1 MPDPPKGSGFFLH
14 SMRTSI
20 YAFFC
25 FFLSLSAWAQSEVE
39 NLSKTIDTIPFDRGV
54 ILVDPVFIYGALDRE
69 LGHKVEK
76 RGIAGTTENASD
88 ALEQRFA
95 SVDIRSRGLNDVQSD
110 ISVRGSTFD
119 QVLILVNGIPYSDPQ
134 TGHHSMNVPVPI
146 EAIRKVSVLPS
157 GGSYR
162 FGPFAF
168 AGVVNIETWMPKNRP
183 GYAHA
188 GIGQYGYQRGAAGM
202 YLGNL
207 AGTDI
212 GFDMDYKAADG
223 AFVNTDFSQ
232 LQTYLRSQTNLSG
245 GKVLNGHLGMV
256 TKGFGAQNFYSF
268 NFPEQYEAIAGYS
281 AALELEA
288 YPGMPKPM
296 RVSTAIT
303 LNYSARTRATT
314 SASRM
319 DSLCARRTPA
329 GRHLGTPN
337 TTTTAPAPWAAKSC
351 TPSAKTAEPLSAPTF
366 ATTALSAPYW
376 VLISSALYLRRI
388 TVPTIPVGTPETMPA
403 SLPPAG

>member
-1 MPDPPKGSGFFLH
+1 M
-14 SMRTSI
+14 
-20 YAFFC
+20 
-25 FFLSLSAWAQSEVE
+25 
-39 NLSKTIDTIPFDRGV
+39 
-54 ILVDPVFIYGALDRE
+54 
-69 LGHKVEK
+69 EK
-76 RGIAGTTENASD
+76 RGINGTTENASD

-95 SVDIRSRGLNDVQSD
+95 SVDIRSRSLNDVQSD

-134 TGHHSMNVPVPI
+134 TGHHSMNLPVPI
-146 EAIRKVSVLPS
+146 EAIRNVSVLPS

-168 AGVVNIETWMPKNRP
+168 AGVVNIETWMPKGRP

-202 YLGNL
+202 YLGSI

-212 GFDMDYKAADG
+212 GFDMYYKAADG

-232 LQTYLRSQTNLSG
+232 LQAYLRSQTNLAG

-268 NFPEQYEAIAGYS
+268 NFPEQYEAIAGYT

-288 YPGMPKPM
+288 YPWNAK
-296 RVSTAIT
+296 V
-303 LNYSARTRATT
+303 YARQHSDHFELFR
-314 SASRM
+314 
-319 DSLCARRTPA
+319 
-329 GRHLGTPN
+329 
-337 TTTTAPAPWAAKSC
+337 
-351 TPSAKTAEPLSAPTF
+351 
-366 ATTALSAPYW
+366 
-376 VLISSALYLRRI
+376 
-388 TVPTIPVGTPETMPA
+388 
-403 SLPPAG
+403 